1 MSKIFELN
9 LLTNLPYFNF
19 LRYDQDN
26 FIYFASA
33 AIVLFFLKGIISI
46 FIRWYIAKFSYR
58 EFAKLQARVLLAYQK
73 MSYQE
78 FLKRNQTVYIRNI
91 RELCSH
97 TLTSVELALRAV
109 AEIIIIIFI
118 FIFDLLRF

>member
-1 MSKIFELN
+1 
-9 LLTNLPYFNF
+9 
-19 LRYDQDN
+19 
-26 FIYFASA
+26 
-33 AIVLFFLKGIISI
+33 
-46 FIRWYIAKFSYR
+46 
-58 EFAKLQARVLLAYQK
+58 

-118 FIFDLLRF
+118 FIFLIYLDFKIFLYISLIILPIFLIYEKFLKKINFKLGLLRIDAIKGIYKNAVNGINAQKR